1 MWSHFVRDTSKKK
14 CTYSN
19 RPELEI
25 AEFWRHLPVETLTL
39 TVFKLP
45 PFTFKTP
52 LVTYYCNKTI
62 PESLLLP
69 TISEVRALGQINF
82 IFSWFVCKYVNLF
95 VFIDLQLFQNF
106 ANIICVSNSYVPP
119 KNKSRTFNRI
129 LNYV

>member
-1 MWSHFVRDTSKKK
+1 MRFKLKKKKELWSHFVRDTSKKK
-14 CTYSN
+14 FTYSN
-19 RPELEI
+19 RPELKI

-82 IFSWFVCKYVNLF
+82 IFSWFVCKYVNVKQTCLF
-95 VFIDLQLFQNF
+95 SLIYNCFKTLLI
-106 ANIICVSNSYVPP
+106 
-119 KNKSRTFNRI
+119 
-129 LNYV
+129 